1 MSPLPVRLVPRPGQ
15 ALDSYLEHL
24 ADANQLST
32 TQLMTHLRATSTAPT
47 RYLALAPDPAVLAT
61 IAGLAGLRRE
71 ELSGTVLT
79 MLPGV
84 AALDPRSRYG
94 HRDLAAK
101 GWVQLHGTQACPACL
116 ADHGAWATTWRLPV
130 VTTCTTHARQ
140 LAITCP
146 ACRRPFRDG
155 RHNHLRPVGADTV
168 CGNPLGAG
176 PRQQC
181 TRDLTTVPTP
191 LATPEQLERQ
201 ARTDTAL
208 SGRPVT
214 VLGNPS
220 DPADYL
226 ADLRHLTVLLL
237 HLACQSGTGDLA
249 AWAPTVRRE
258 AEHRTLQRGP
268 RWGIRPPADP
278 SLRARALTTADQILT
293 RPDRDSAA
301 DILTPWLAAVP
312 TGTESRL
319 GWIADHTVMTPTLTS
334 LVTAALAPYRRISHQ
349 LAAHTGGSMTHAR
362 HIPQVLPPETYTRH
376 LARDLAVTPLIG
388 RTYAS
393 ICLARTLPDIHT
405 WAEAAQALN
414 LPWWLGIRTAKTCS
428 ARLRVDNPTYV
439 NHLLHV
445 QDDLDTDVDYRRLE
459 NHIASRV
466 AELGWVTEQGGND
479 AERGSVAIARR
490 NATTWVWTH
499 HAHAHPET
507 APGWGNQP
515 RTGQA
520 WAAYTRYE
528 KALTRQQQRTLT
540 EQFATAAAAR

>member
-32 TQLMTHLRATSTAPT
+32 AQLMNHLRASSSAPT

-71 ELSGTVLT
+71 DLSGTVLT

-84 AALDPRSRYG
+84 AALDPGSRYG

-130 VTTCTTHARQ
+130 VTTCTPHARH

-146 ACRRPFRDG
+146 GCRRPFRDS
-155 RHNHLRPVGADTV
+155 RHNHLRPVGSDTL

-176 PRQQC
+176 PRQHC
-181 TRDLTTVPTP
+181 TRDLTTIPTP
-191 LATPEQLERQ
+191 VAAPEHLERQ

-208 SGRPVT
+208 AGQPVP
-214 VLGNPS
+214 VLGALS
-220 DPADYL
+220 DSADYL

-237 HLACQSGTGDLA
+237 HLACQPNTDNLA
-249 AWAPTVRRE
+249 DWAPAVRRE
-258 AEHRTLQRGP
+258 AADRTLQRGP
-268 RWGIRPPADP
+268 RWGIRPPPEP
-278 SLRARALTTADQILT
+278 SLRARALTAADQVLT
-293 RPDRDSAA
+293 LADRDSAA
-301 DILTPWLAAVP
+301 DALTPWLAAVP
-312 TGTESRL
+312 TGTDSRL
-319 GWIADHTVMTPTLTS
+319 GWIADRTVMTPALTS

-362 HIPQVLPPETYTRH
+362 PIPQVLPPDIFAKH
-376 LARDLAVTPLIG
+376 LAADLTVTALVG

-393 ICLARTLPDIHT
+393 ICLARTLPGIHT

-428 ARLRVDNPTYV
+428 ARLRVANPTFV
-439 NHLLHV
+439 EHLLQV
-445 QDDLDTDVDYRRLE
+445 QEDLDVDVDYRKLE
-459 NHIASRV
+459 HHIATRV
-466 AELGWVTEQGGND
+466 VELGWATEQADHATG
-479 AERGSVAIARR
+479 AAATIARR
-490 NATTWVWTH
+490 HACTWVWTH
-499 HAHAHPET
+499 HGHAHPET

-515 RTGQA
+515 RAGKA

-528 KALTRQQQRTLT
+528 KSLTRQQQRTLT
-540 EQFATAAAAR
+540 DQFIAAGAAR